1 MRTARQNKILE
12 LISKT
17 EVTTQE
23 MLCNLLQ
30 DAGFKVTQAT
40 VSRDI
45 KELQLIKTQTPT
57 GKYKYTQ
64 LKDSSMITERFARIY
79 KESIISIANAHNIVV
94 IKCLSGC
101 ANAAAEAID
110 SSSMPYVVG
119 TVAGDNTIMVVV
131 DEEENVPQLMTIL
144 NAMME

>member
-94 IKCLSGC
+94 IKCLPGC